1 LRKASTFSSSLPF
14 FEFYCKRQYFLKM
27 ARSRS
32 TSRSRA
38 ATKKSPSKSPKRA
51 ARKSEPVS
59 AKKTAAAARP
69 TPKKSASPARKK
81 ATPSP
86 SGTKSPSKASSSSAT
101 TIRSR
106 TRSRSNTRPTPS
118 TTSGTTKRS
127 VSPNKIERTISPT
140 IRSREE
146 SSPIHTP
153 EIRHH
158 RKSPSPIFSSTRPR
172 RAAYTAANREFGGTE
187 SARYLNVRRA
197 EPTKTKSILPTVT
210 WPTWSR
216 KLKNHWNR
224 HHTLYTILGSLLLML
239 IASYFFGKQIQKQ
252 LHLIHHSLGEIYEE
266 QKRRFDSMIWESP
279 TEKAARENALPPPPP
294 PHQEP
299 APSRPPNPHIPKI
312 PKAQNL

>member
-1 LRKASTFSSSLPF
+1 
-14 FEFYCKRQYFLKM
+14 M

-38 ATKKSPSKSPKRA
+38 TTKKSPSKSPKRA

-59 AKKTAAAARP
+59 EKKTATRA

-86 SGTKSPSKASSSSAT
+86 SRTKSPSKASSSSAT

-106 TRSRSNTRPTPS
+106 TRSRSNTRSTPS
-118 TTSGTTKRS
+118 SAAPTKKRS
-127 VSPNKIERTISPT
+127 TSPNKIERTISPT

-146 SSPIHTP
+146 SSPVHTP
-153 EIRHH
+153 EVRHH
-158 RKSPSPIFSSTRPR
+158 RRSPSPIFSSTRPR

-197 EPTKTKSILPTVT
+197 EPTKTKNILPN

-216 KLKNHWNR
+216 KLKRHWND
-224 HHTLYTILGSLLLML
+224 HSLLYTILGSLLLML
-239 IASYFFGKQIQKQ
+239 IASYFFGRQIQKQ

-266 QKRRFDSMIWESP
+266 QKRRFDSMVWESP